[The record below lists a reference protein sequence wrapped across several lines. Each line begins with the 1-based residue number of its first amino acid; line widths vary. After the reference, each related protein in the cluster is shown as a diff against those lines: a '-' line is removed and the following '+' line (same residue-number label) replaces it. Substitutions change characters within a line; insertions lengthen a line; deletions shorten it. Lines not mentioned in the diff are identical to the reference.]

1 MRGLETGHYIVLERV
16 NRLTPDIFLG
26 TLHDRE
32 GRIINTY
39 ERDES
44 RGQWESVMDKTK
56 ADPVLNMLFEQAGA
70 ALVDDRARRAIG
82 ARWTEGEVELIDPPF
97 LPH

>member
-1 MRGLETGHYIVLERV
+1 MRVLQEGDYVVLERV

-26 TLHDRE
+26 TLRDRE

-44 RGQWESVMDKTK
+44 RGQWESVMDKTE

-82 ARWTEGEVELIDPPF
+82 GRWAEGEVELIDPPL